1 VRTQYV
7 LIDYE
12 NVQPQNLT
20 GLEAEHFRVLLMVG
34 ANQGKVSLEL
44 AAAMQRLGHRAE
56 YVKMSG
62 QGPNALDFHIAYYI
76 GHLSAQDKTAL
87 FHIISADKGFD
98 PLIQHLRSRR
108 IMAVR
113 SRRIEEIPALKARH
127 CQSIPEKVDVV
138 VANLKQQGVSKPR
151 TLQTLT
157 RSVSALF
164 QKQISEEEL
173 SAVISQLQT
182 QGVVV
187 VNESKVS
194 YALPQSSA

>member
-1 VRTQYV
+1 MRTQYV

-12 NVQPQNLT
+12 NVQPRNLA
-20 GLEAEHFRVLLMVG
+20 GLEGEEFRVLVMIG
-34 ANQGKVSLEL
+34 ANQGKVSFEL

-56 YVKMSG
+56 YVQISG
-62 QGPNALDFHIAYYI
+62 NGPNALDFHIAYYI
-76 GHLSAQDKTAL
+76 GHLSAQDKSAL

-108 IMAVR
+108 IPAVR
-113 SRRIEEIPALKARH
+113 SHKIEEIPALKALH
-127 CQSIPEKVDVV
+127 CQSIPQKVDVV

-151 TLQTLT
+151 TLKTLT

-164 QKQISEEEL
+164 QKQLSEEEL
-173 SAVISQLQT
+173 LAVITQLQT
-182 QGVVV
+182 RGVVV